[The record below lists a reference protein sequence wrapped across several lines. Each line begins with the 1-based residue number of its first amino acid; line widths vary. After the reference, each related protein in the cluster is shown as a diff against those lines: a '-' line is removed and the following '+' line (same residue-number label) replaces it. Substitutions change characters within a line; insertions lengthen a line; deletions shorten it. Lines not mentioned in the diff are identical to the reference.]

1 MGTSIERYLDADEIA
16 QTKKQIDVMARV
28 NQGTAP
34 AKFVFFAAF
43 DGTNNDKDNL
53 KLSGSP
59 YQTNVAN
66 LFDQAEVNKGSSFVP
81 KYYKGVGTGGE
92 DGGKLSAG
100 PSPTEPMLRKAE
112 LALQDFANAAHK
124 YLINNPFA
132 TPADLSASAVGFSRG
147 AGTAAINWGQT
158 PIKYIKY

>member
-1 MGTSIERYLDADEIA
+1 MGTSIDRYLDADEIA

-66 LFDQAEVNKGSSFVP
+66 LFDQAADK
-81 KYYKGVGTGGE
+81 
-92 DGGKLSAG
+92 
-100 PSPTEPMLRKAE
+100 
-112 LALQDFANAAHK
+112 
-124 YLINNPFA
+124 NN
-132 TPADLSASAVGFSRG
+132 
-147 AGTAAINWGQT
+147 
-158 PIKYIKY
+158 

>member
-1 MGTSIERYLDADEIA
+1 MGTSIERYLNADEIA

-59 YQTNVAN
+59 
-66 LFDQAEVNKGSSFVP
+66 K
-81 KYYKGVGTGGE
+81 
-92 DGGKLSAG
+92 
-100 PSPTEPMLRKAE
+100 
-112 LALQDFANAAHK
+112 
-124 YLINNPFA
+124 
-132 TPADLSASAVGFSRG
+132 
-147 AGTAAINWGQT
+147 INWGQT
-158 PIKYIKY
+158 PIKYIKYIKY